1 MKLVESNIK
10 NFFGTLNKSLA
21 YTKSMCE
28 VYIKNDT
35 NSIDDPNALNELWDM
50 IENCEAD
57 LDAVTDLYDDM
68 NKWYHQHITD
78 HTTML
83 GYTLQSI
90 FGSVGLI
97 KLQMEIENAR

>member
-1 MKLVESNIK
+1 MKLVEVNIK
-10 NFFGTLNKSLA
+10 NFSGALNKSLA

-28 VYIKNDT
+28 TYAK
-35 NSIDDPNALNELWDM
+35 NELWGM
-50 IENCEAD
+50 IENCEAN

-68 NKWYHQHITD
+68 NRWYHQHIID

-97 KLQMEIENAR
+97 KLQMEIENAK